1 MEVELRIKYGS
12 RVHSNEGKVQLSD
25 VFFLDN
31 SSTAIKCQHSA
42 TKVNLLVRCLYC
54 PVLWDFW
61 FTVSFF
67 KVGWYIR
74 YSFPFHTNE
83 IACLLVT
90 EGTQKK
96 PSINQTARQWSDG
109 DFKRPNI
116 QNVSVYCDGE
126 NDLETTELTLT
137 HHFTIS
143 RI

>member
-1 MEVELRIKYGS
+1 MPL
-12 RVHSNEGKVQLSD
+12 LSSF
-25 VFFLDN
+25 VRFL
-31 SSTAIKCQHSA
+31 I
-42 TKVNLLVRCLYC
+42 YC
-54 PVLWDFW
+54 HLI
-61 FTVSFF
+61 SFF

-83 IACLLVT
+83 MACLLVT

-96 PSINQTARQWSDG
+96 PSINQTARQWSDS

-126 NDLETTELTLT
+126 NYLETTELTLT